1 MQVYNPT
8 QSELHMGLSSSHAY
22 IQGSLRRIA
31 APSASSC
38 PARETQNLASR
49 ETPTE
54 GHAEDQYRARQAR
67 SHTHGSNSSRE
78 RTLSA
83 VNVTRL
89 EMANAGILISCDQL
103 IWWDPHGFGMALPWS
118 IRFPHTLVTHSW
130 FSRSPLLIRSPA
142 LYTPLPTPA
151 ASALRRYRRSS
162 TSYKSMSL
170 IGERTRSPS
179 RLHGSC
185 EHYCNLSSAYD

>member
-1 MQVYNPT
+1 MP
-8 QSELHMGLSSSHAY
+8 LSLLRLAQHGRHR
-22 IQGSLRRIA
+22 ISLREKHRRRVMQRVSTGRDRLGDAHTEATIA
-31 APSASSC
+31 VSA
-38 PARETQNLASR
+38 
-49 ETPTE
+49 
-54 GHAEDQYRARQAR
+54 
-67 SHTHGSNSSRE
+67 

-83 VNVTRL
+83 VTVTRL